1 MATIIEFP
9 VQDARAASRRK
20 AAVATAEVV
29 IFPGIRYEYWEERT
43 ERVSPSVRRVNRDL
57 LEVEG

>member
-9 VQDARAASRRK
+9 VQDARLASRRK
-20 AAVATAEVV
+20 SAHATAEVV
-29 IFPGIRYEYWEERT
+29 IFPGIRYEYWEERS
-43 ERVSPSVRRVNRDL
+43 ERSTRSVRRGERDL